1 LAPGGART
9 LPEEALDDA
18 QIREHLAR
26 LDLHLDAISRGRRP
40 LVSFDDEGT
49 SRRFPDAPPLMRD
62 TIRSLLVLGSF
73 HDLPEQG
80 RVHPA
85 VQARMVA
92 AMPEMDRAV
101 SGMHDIVFSLD
112 AVERAELTA
121 ALRREPR
128 LVTRAAEA
136 IDGEAAAVGISS
148 RRRRHLLS
156 LFHHVGGK
164 LAQST
169 DAFVERYRVKVEH
182 LSRQDLG
189 DQAQRRLLAARLGP
203 EGLLE
208 LEHRTERHVRHWQS
222 VAATTSLASPT
233 PYRARGTRT
242 LTTGAW
248 ILGLSALTFGVGTII
263 LSSGVFGGVFVMTL
277 GVLGAIAG
285 LIVLLVGGI
294 IRVLSDARAR

>member
-136 IDGEAAAVGISS
+136 IDGEAAA
-148 RRRRHLLS
+148 RRRRATRAMAPRP
-156 LFHHVGGK
+156 G
-164 LAQST
+164 
-169 DAFVERYRVKVEH
+169 
-182 LSRQDLG
+182 
-189 DQAQRRLLAARLGP
+189 RLPAPA
-203 EGLLE
+203 
-208 LEHRTERHVRHWQS
+208 
-222 VAATTSLASPT
+222 
-233 PYRARGTRT
+233 GTR
-242 LTTGAW
+242 GPAPPRAPVR
-248 ILGLSALTFGVGTII
+248 GGN
-263 LSSGVFGGVFVMTL
+263 SS
-277 GVLGAIAG
+277 
-285 LIVLLVGGI
+285 
-294 IRVLSDARAR
+294 